1 MNNSYFIGMNLGD
14 QALKPED
21 AGGNLFNPAECSD
34 HSLGY
39 AVVISGTIISTLS
52 LIVRLSSSYMRKKLG
67 VPDGL
72 LVLAWMQYMAFSIV
86 LWLGAAQRGLPCHQW
101 NYTVGDLNKLLE
113 YVHMLCI
120 IYAPCMICLKSA
132 ILVDWMYLFCPAG
145 RDRMWWVI
153 QVMIWGNIIFY
164 VVGAFAEAFQ
174 CTPSRRIYD
183 VLYDDPDANCGL
195 NIEANNFSGSLIN
208 LVSDV
213 AILALPNWRVWRMS
227 SNVTWKKKLGIS
239 ILFLTG
245 IIVCVF
251 GAMRLIGL
259 APLMPKPDNNGNLT
273 EPDMTYYISL
283 VGIYSGLE
291 LGFGFLILALPATP
305 LVVKKIP
312 VPESLISMARTITDT
327 CSRRWTGRAGARHS
341 TAPTCPHPGQ
351 GPEATKK
358 RYRGVWSIPEL
369 EETQPGGTKLA
380 DLKRDSSTSS
390 DSYTTTPSTSKSE
403 RDFKLYETDRPFDA
417 EDRKVTGSDLV

>member
-1 MNNSYFIGMNLGD
+1 MNNTYFDGMTLGEP
-14 QALKPED
+14 ALRPQD
-21 AGGNLFNPAECSD
+21 AGGPFNPGECGD

-39 AVVISGTIISTLS
+39 TVVISGIIISTLS
-52 LIVRLSSSYMRKKLG
+52 LIVRLSSGYMRKKLG

-72 LVLAWMQYMAFSIV
+72 LLLAWMQYMAFSGV
-86 LWLGAAQRGLPCHQW
+86 LWVGAAQRGLPCHQW

-132 ILVDWMYLFCPAG
+132 ILIDWMYLFCPAG

-153 QVMIWGNIIFY
+153 QVMIWSNIIFY

-174 CTPSRRIYD
+174 CVPSQRIYD
-183 VLYDDPDANCGL
+183 VLFQGPSKCGV
-195 NIEANNFSGSLIN
+195 NIEANNLSGSLIN
-208 LVSDV
+208 LFSDL

-259 APLMPKPDNNGNLT
+259 APLIPKPDSNGIVK
-273 EPDMTYYISL
+273 EPDMTYHISL
-283 VGIYSGLE
+283 VGMYSGLE

-312 VPESLISMARTITDT
+312 VSDSLISMVRTITYT
-327 CSRRWTGRAGARHS
+327 CSRRWTGRPGARHS
-341 TAPTCPHPGQ
+341 TAPTSPHPGQ
-351 GPEATKK
+351 GPEATRK

-369 EETQPGGTKLA
+369 EDTQLGGTKLA
-380 DLKRDSSTSS
+380 DMKRDSSTSS

-403 RDFKLYETDRPFDA
+403 RDFKLYETGRPSDA
-417 EDRKVTGSDLV
+417 ETRQITGSDLV